1 MFHKLFFKEEDFYFP
16 SSKGDGSGR
25 ESMITNNMEDKATIL
40 DSKKSEQ
47 SGYLSFMSTS
57 TQIHRCPL
65 PMSPSKSRI

>member
-47 SGYLSFMSTS
+47 SG
-57 TQIHRCPL
+57 
-65 PMSPSKSRI
+65 